1 METRIE
7 WYPPYLSDII
17 TGEIIVKYDSYPID
31 KEEKELKQH
40 ERIASKI

>member
-17 TGEIIVKYDSYPID
+17 TEEIIVKYDSYPID
-31 KEEKELKQH
+31 KEEKELKH
-40 ERIASKI
+40 ECVTSKI